1 MSKPDPTAIR
11 AHEDR
16 DWFLE
21 AVNFTAA
28 QTGFSPR
35 LIEKDYFCTVLL
47 QYLAKA
53 GVLVFK
59 GGTCLAKVHG
69 EFYRLSEDLDFVI
82 PMPCEAKPVERK
94 VQAAGAKKAVADLAE
109 RLAVFRVIE
118 PLAGANRSTQYVAV
132 IGYDS
137 LLGGQQ
143 DTIKIEIG
151 LREPLLMPAFGGAAR
166 TMLLDPVS
174 GQPMIPQVALPCIS
188 RIEAFAEKSRAAL
201 SRREVAIRDFY
212 DLDYAVRRLSLL
224 PQDPALIELVRQKL
238 AMPGNGPADVSESR
252 LVVLWRQLEPQL
264 KPVLRSEDFA
274 QFDLERAFQIVVEM
288 AKVVALGNDD
298 LCGTPCG

>member
-1 MSKPDPTAIR
+1 MSKPEPIAIR

-28 QTGFSPR
+28 TTGFSPR

-47 QYLAKA
+47 QHLATA

-82 PMPCEAKPVERK
+82 PMPCGAKSTERK
-94 VQAAGAKKAVADLAE
+94 VRAAEAK
-109 RLAVFRVIE
+109 RVVLE
-118 PLAGANRSTQYVAV
+118 LEKRVSAFHVVKGLTGANRSTQYIAV

-137 LLGGQQ
+137 LLGQQQ
-143 DTIKIEIG
+143 DSIKIEIG
-151 LREPLLMPAFGGAAR
+151 LREPLLTPVFDGTAR
-166 TMLLDPVS
+166 TVLLDPVS
-174 GQPMIPQVALPCIS
+174 GRQMTPHIALPCIS
-188 RIEAFAEKSRAAL
+188 RIEAFAEKFRAAL

-212 DLDYAVRRLSLL
+212 DIDYGVRRLDLR
-224 PQDPALIELVRQKL
+224 PQEPALIELLRRKL
-238 AMPGNGPADVSESR
+238 AVSGNEAVDVSDHR
-252 LVVLWRQLEPQL
+252 LATLRQQLESQL
-264 KPVLRSEDFA
+264 KPVLRGKDFSE
-274 QFDLERAFQIVVEM
+274 FDLGRAFQTVVEM
-288 AKVVALGNDD
+288 AKK
-298 LCGTPCG
+298 TP

>member
-28 QTGFSPR
+28 ETGFSPR

-47 QYLAKA
+47 QYLAMA

-82 PMPCEAKPVERK
+82 PMPCEAKYAERK
-94 VQAAGAKKAVADLAE
+94 VQAAGVKKAVMELPT
-109 RLAVFRVIE
+109 RLSVFHVVE
-118 PLAGANRSTQYVAV
+118 PWAGANRSTQYIAV

-137 LLGGQQ
+137 LLGRQQ
-143 DTIKIEIG
+143 DNIKIEIG
-151 LREPLLMPAFGGAAR
+151 LREPLLTPAFGGAAR
-166 TMLLDPVS
+166 TVLLDPVS
-174 GQPMIPQVALPCIS
+174 GQPMIPHVALPCIS
-188 RIEAFAEKSRAAL
+188 RMEAFAEKFRAAL

-212 DLDYAVRRLSLL
+212 DIDYAVRRLDLR
-224 PQDPALIELVRQKL
+224 PQDPALIELVRLKL
-238 AMPGNGPADVSESR
+238 AVPGNEAANVSEHR
-252 LVVLWRQLEPQL
+252 LAMLRQQLAPQL
-264 KPVLRSEDFA
+264 KPVLRSKDFA
-274 QFDLERAFQIVVEM
+274 EFDLERAFRIVVEM
-288 AKVVALGNDD
+288 ADKAR
-298 LCGTPCG
+298 